1 MKFKVIAPYLNISV
15 AGGHHGNQHSQQ
27 DNDGCDVI
35 GSVHG
40 LHNRHYNGGGGRF
53 EADWRLY
60 VVWGRW

>member
-53 EADWRLY
+53 EAD
-60 VVWGRW
+60 